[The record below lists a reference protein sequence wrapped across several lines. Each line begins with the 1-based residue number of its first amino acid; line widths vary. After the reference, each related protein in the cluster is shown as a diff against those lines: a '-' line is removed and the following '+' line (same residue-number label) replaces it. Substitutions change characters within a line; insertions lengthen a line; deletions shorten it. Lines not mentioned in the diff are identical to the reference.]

1 MSTKNSTLA
10 TGDRKGES
18 AISIKKP
25 SFKSIN
31 TEDLEERQRQ
41 MRIKYG
47 SNKTKLNY
55 YSGNNI

>member
-31 TEDLEERQRQ
+31 TEDLEER
-41 MRIKYG
+41 
-47 SNKTKLNY
+47 
-55 YSGNNI
+55 